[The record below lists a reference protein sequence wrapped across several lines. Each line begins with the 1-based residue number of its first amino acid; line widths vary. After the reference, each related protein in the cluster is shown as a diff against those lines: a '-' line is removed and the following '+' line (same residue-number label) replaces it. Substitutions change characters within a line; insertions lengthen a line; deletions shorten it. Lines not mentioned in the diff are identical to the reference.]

1 MKRLTLAVI
10 VAFALPSFA
19 ASPAV
24 CDKFI
29 KAVDKAG
36 RASGKA
42 PEAEGLAFFKSVCLK
57 DKETDATITK
67 QTKCLE
73 AVKTEASFNACF
85 K

>member
-1 MKRLTLAVI
+1 MSRLALTLV
-10 VAFALPSFA
+10 VVFALPSFA

-24 CDKFI
+24 CDTFV

-36 RASGKA
+36 RASGKT
-42 PEAEGLAFFKSVCLK
+42 PEAEGLAFFKSLCLK

-73 AVKTEASFNACF
+73 AAKTEAAFNACF